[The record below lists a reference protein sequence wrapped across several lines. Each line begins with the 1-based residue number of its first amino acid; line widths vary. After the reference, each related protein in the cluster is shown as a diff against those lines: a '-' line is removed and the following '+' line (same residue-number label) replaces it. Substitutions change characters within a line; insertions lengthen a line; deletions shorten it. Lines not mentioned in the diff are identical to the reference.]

1 MARSALEGVRWLS
14 GVAVI
19 LMAPY
24 LALAQAMPASSPAQ
38 PASVVA
44 KPMPASSTAAASVP
58 APSTSAASGETLTPA
73 SGSSSAMSTP
83 VNSAPLPPVPFAPA
97 NAAAATT
104 PSAPN
109 AWGGERS
116 GNEPTLSDRVVS
128 YSIDA
133 NLDAAAHRVTGSE
146 QMTWRNRSD
155 RPIASVYLHLY
166 LNAFANQGSTFFTER
181 EVLSAHGS
189 SRGEASLKKGQWGW
203 IDLTRVQQSGHD
215 LKQTFVHPDGGP
227 ATDRTVVRID
237 LAEPVPPGGTLAL
250 DIGFVSQL
258 PRVVERTGWFGDF
271 NLVAQW
277 FPKIGVLELP
287 GERGA
292 TQVRWNVH
300 EFHFNSEFYAD
311 FGLYNVHMTVPS
323 DYTVGAVG
331 QQQGAP
337 QVANGKSTFHFVQGD
352 VHDFAWVAA
361 KGYKTMDGS
370 YIGPGSPKVAVR
382 VIYPPEYAAS
392 AKPVLQASIDSLRYF
407 SQTLGAYPYRTLTA
421 VVPPYNA
428 SEAGG
433 MEYPTFFTAEGYA
446 EVKPGTLT
454 QYMLDFVTI
463 HEFGHGYFYG
473 ILASNEF
480 EEPMLDEGLNE
491 YWDQRMLRARNQ
503 RVHLT
508 TPFLKWLGIDPSMS
522 GFEMERLGASLRR
535 PTDPLGE
542 NSWDR
547 FSSGSYGTVYSR
559 TATAMHDLE
568 ERLGHSV
575 MERAFAAYYRTWR
588 FRHPSVADLRATLI
602 DVSGNPKDVN
612 EIFDQY
618 VYGTAHVDDRVA
630 SIDTEEELPL
640 EGSFFAN
647 GKRSEVDAAAWKKRV
662 AEQRASWKKAH
673 PTATADE
680 GPFPWRS
687 TITVV
692 RDGAPVP
699 QTLRVTFAG
708 GSHRELRWN
717 DDRRWARFAFTR
729 PSKAIS
735 AELDPQQQVYLDANK
750 LNDSYASKSN
760 GAASRRWTAAAAAAL
775 ETFYA
780 FLGTL

>member
-1 MARSALEGVRWLS
+1 MARSAIGKARWLA

-19 LMAPY
+19 LMGPVV
-24 LALAQAMPASSPAQ
+24 ALGQAAPASSPIQPAQAATVVAQ
-38 PASVVA
+38 PAA
-44 KPMPASSTAAASVP
+44 ASSAIASSVP
-58 APSTSAASGETLTPA
+58 VPATSAAALTPA
-73 SGSSSAMSTP
+73 SASSSSAALDGAT
-83 VNSAPLPPVPFAPA
+83 LPPAPFASA
-97 NAAAATT
+97 SAAAVTT

-109 AWGGERS
+109 AWGGERTGS
-116 GNEPTLSDRVVS
+116 EPTLSDRVVS

-133 NLDAAAHRVTGSE
+133 NLDAKAHSVTGSE

-181 EVLSAHGS
+181 EVLSAHGR
-189 SRGEASLKKGQWGW
+189 SRGEATLKKGQWGW

-227 ATDRTVVRID
+227 DADRSVVRID

-311 FGLYNVHMTVPS
+311 FGLYNVRMTVPS

-337 QVANGKSTFHFVQGD
+337 QTANGRTTYHFVQGD

-370 YIGPGSPKVAVR
+370 YTGPGSPEVAVR

-392 AKPVLQASIDSLRYF
+392 AKPVLKASIDSLRYF
-407 SQTLGAYPYRTLTA
+407 SQTLGPYPYQTLTA

-491 YWDQRMLRARNQ
+491 YWDQRMIRARKQ
-503 RVHLT
+503 RINLS
-508 TPFLKWLGIDPSMS
+508 TPFLKWLGVDPSMS
-522 GFEMERLGASLRR
+522 GFEMERLGASLRQ
-535 PTDPLGE
+535 PTDLLGE

-568 ERLGHSV
+568 ERLGSSV
-575 MERAFAAYYRTWR
+575 MERAFARYYQQWR
-588 FRHPSVADLRATLI
+588 FRHPSVADLRAALI
-602 DVSGNPKDVN
+602 EVSGDSKDVN
-612 EIFDQY
+612 KIFDQY

-640 EGSFFAN
+640 EGSFVNN
-647 GKRSEVDAAAWKKRV
+647 GKRSETDGAAWKKRI
-662 AEQRASWKKAH
+662 AEQRTGWKKAH
-673 PTATADE
+673 PKAAAGE

-687 TITVV
+687 TITIV
-692 RDGAPVP
+692 RDGSPVP
-699 QTLRVTFAG
+699 QTLRVNFAD
-708 GSHRELRWN
+708 GSQRELRWN

-735 AELDPQQQVYLDANK
+735 AELDPQQHVYLDADK
-750 LNDSYASKSN
+750 LNDSYATKSN
-760 GAASRRWTAAAAAAL
+760 GAASRRWTAAAAAVL